1 MNLLDRVTINGLWET
16 DSVDLP
22 LHRDINFLI
31 GPNGSGK
38 TTIINLVVAAL
49 SADVNVLLEIPFSSI
64 TVKLRDV
71 DSSKKPEVTVKK
83 TGEYPEIRIVY
94 TIKKTASEKG
104 RTLTIENIDG
114 IARYRSAS
122 GRRRRHIG
130 MTPPIYAVRTELT
143 DLLRL
148 TWLSIHRAKAFRD
161 IEEQEAYD
169 STVDAKL
176 RDLSNEFLRFFS
188 SLSQMAR
195 TEMEFFQ
202 KNVFLSLFLEE
213 PKEVLANAMPK
224 TDTAAEQT
232 ALINI
237 GKELSIT
244 PNPFR
249 SLVNKHFARLNAAHQ
264 KFESNKMVSAEDF
277 VTLIT
282 NLRVH
287 SVVQEWSKRT
297 ERQDE
302 IFAPRKRFLDI
313 LHNLMPGKRFDV
325 NEDSELTV
333 TIKNNRSLHMNQLS
347 SGEKQ
352 MVIILGEALLQRL
365 QPVIYVADE
374 PELSL
379 HIEWQQMLINN
390 IREIN
395 PNAQILFATH
405 SPDIVSHFG
414 NHVFDVME
422 IKK

>member
-16 DSVDLP
+16 DAVDFS
-22 LHRDINFLI
+22 LHRDVNFLI

-49 SADVNVLLEIPFSSI
+49 NADVNALLEIPFGRI
-64 TVKLRDV
+64 AIKLRDV
-71 DSSKKPEVTVKK
+71 DSRKKPMVAVEKLGEFPEVK
-83 TGEYPEIRIVY
+83 IVY
-94 TIKKTASEKG
+94 TIKKTASERGK
-104 RTLTIENIDG
+104 TLEIEGIDG
-114 IARYRSAS
+114 VVRYRGPS
-122 GRRRRHIG
+122 GRRRRQIG
-130 MTPPIYAVRTELT
+130 TTPSVRAVRIELRN
-143 DLLRL
+143 LLHL
-148 TWLSIHRAKAFRD
+148 TWLSIHRARAFRD

-176 RDLSNEFLRFFS
+176 RDLSHEFLRFFS

-213 PKEVLANAMPK
+213 PKEVFAKAIPK
-224 TDTAAEQT
+224 IDTDTEQT
-232 ALINI
+232 ALVNI
-237 GKELSIT
+237 GKELGIA

-249 SLVNKHFARLNAAHQ
+249 KLVTQHFDRLIAAYQ
-264 KFESNKMVSAEDF
+264 KLESRKGISSEELVA
-277 VTLIT
+277 LIT

-287 SVVQEWSKRT
+287 SVVEEWHKRT
-297 ERQDE
+297 KRQDE
-302 IFAPRKRFLDI
+302 IFAPRKRFLGI
-313 LHNLMPGKRFDV
+313 LHNLMPDKHFGV

-333 TIKNNRSLHMNQLS
+333 TIKGKRPIHMNQLS

-352 MVIILGEALLQRL
+352 MVIILGESLLQRL
-365 QPVIYVADE
+365 QPAIYVADE

-379 HIEWQQMLINN
+379 HIEWQQMLISN

-395 PNAQILFATH
+395 PKAQILFATH

-414 NHVFDVME
+414 NRVFRVPE
-422 IKK
+422 IRK

>member
-1 MNLLDRVTINGLWET
+1 MNLLDRVIINGLWGT
-16 DSVDLP
+16 DSVDLS
-22 LHRDINFLI
+22 LHQDINFLI

-49 SADVNVLLEIPFSSI
+49 SADVNALLEIPFRSI

-71 DSSKKPEVTVKK
+71 DSRKKPEIAVEKA
-83 TGEYPEIRIVY
+83 GEYPEMRIVY
-94 TIKKTASEKG
+94 KIKKSASEKG
-104 RTLTIENIDG
+104 KILEIEDIDG
-114 IARYRSAS
+114 MARYRSVS
-122 GRRRRHIG
+122 GRRRRYIG
-130 MTPPIYAVRTELT
+130 MTPSIHAVRIELT

-148 TWLSIHRAKAFRD
+148 TWLSIHRARAFRD

-176 RDLSNEFLRFFS
+176 RDLSHEFLRFFS

-213 PKEVLANAMPK
+213 PREVLANAMSK
-224 TDTAAEQT
+224 TDIDTEKT

-237 GKELSIT
+237 GRELSIES
-244 PNPFR
+244 NPFR
-249 SLVNKHFARLNAAHQ
+249 KLVNQHFDRLNAAHQ
-264 KFESNKMVSAEDF
+264 RFESKKTIFAEDF
-277 VTLIT
+277 ATLIT

-287 SVVQEWSKRT
+287 SVVEEWYKRT
-297 ERQDE
+297 KRQDK
-302 IFAPRKRFLDI
+302 IFAPRERFLGI
-313 LHNLMPGKRFDV
+313 LHKLMSGKHFEV

-333 TIKNNRSLHMNQLS
+333 TIRDDRSLDMNQLS

-365 QPVIYVADE
+365 QPAIYIADE

-379 HIEWQQMLINN
+379 HIEWQQMLISN

-405 SPDIVSHFG
+405 SPDIVSRFG
-414 NHVFDVME
+414 DRVFDVTE

>member
-1 MNLLDRVTINGLWET
+1 MNLLDRVKINGLWET
-16 DSVDLP
+16 DSVDLS
-22 LHRDINFLI
+22 LHQDINFLI

-49 SADVNVLLEIPFSSI
+49 SADINALLEIPFRSI
-64 TVKLRDV
+64 TVKLQNI
-71 DSSKKPEVTVKK
+71 DSSKKPEVVVKK
-83 TGEYPEIRIVY
+83 IGKYPEMRIVY
-94 TIKKTASEKG
+94 KIKKTASEKG
-104 RTLTIENIDG
+104 RTFEIENIDG
-114 IARYRSAS
+114 MVRYRGVS
-122 GRRRRHIG
+122 GRRRRSIG
-130 MTPPIYAVRTELT
+130 MTPSIHAIRIELT
-143 DLLRL
+143 ELLRL

-176 RDLSNEFLRFFS
+176 RDLSHEFLRFFS

-213 PKEVLANAMPK
+213 PQEVFVSAIPK
-224 TDTAAEQT
+224 TDIDAEKK

-237 GKELSIT
+237 GRELDIT

-249 SLVNKHFARLNAAHQ
+249 NLVNQHFDRLNAVYQ
-264 KFESNKMVSAEDF
+264 KLEAQEIFPAEDF

-287 SVVQEWSKRT
+287 SVVEEWSKRT
-297 ERQDE
+297 KRQDK
-302 IFAPRKRFLDI
+302 IFAPRERFLDI
-313 LHNLMPGKRFDV
+313 LHNLMPGKHFDV

-333 TIKNNRSLHMNQLS
+333 TIKNNRPLRMNQLS

-365 QPVIYVADE
+365 QPAIYIADE

-379 HIEWQQMLINN
+379 HIEWQQMLISN

-414 NHVFDVME
+414 DRVFDVTE

>member
-1 MNLLDRVTINGLWET
+1 MNLLDRVTINDLWGT
-16 DSVDLP
+16 DSVELS

-49 SADVNVLLEIPFSSI
+49 SADVNALLEIPFRSI
-64 TVKLRDV
+64 TVKLRGV
-71 DSSKKPEVTVKK
+71 GSRKKPEIAVEKV
-83 TGEYPEIRIVY
+83 GEYPEMRIVY
-94 TIKKTASEKG
+94 TIKKTTSEKG
-104 RTLTIENIDG
+104 KVLEIEGIDG
-114 IARYRSAS
+114 IARYRNVS

-130 MTPPIYAVRTELT
+130 TTPSIHAVRIELT

-148 TWLSIHRAKAFRD
+148 TWLSIHRTRAFRD

-176 RDLSNEFLRFFS
+176 RDLSHEFLRFFS
-188 SLSQMAR
+188 NLSQMAR
-195 TEMEFFQ
+195 TEMELFQ
-202 KNVFLSLFLEE
+202 KSVFLSLFLEE
-213 PKEVLANAMPK
+213 PQEVLTNAMSK
-224 TDTAAEQT
+224 TDIATEQT

-237 GKELSIT
+237 GRELSIES
-244 PNPFR
+244 NPFR
-249 SLVNKHFARLNAAHQ
+249 KLVKQHFDRLIAVHQ
-264 KFESNKMVSAEDF
+264 KFESQNSISAEEF
-277 VTLIT
+277 ATLIT

-287 SVVQEWSKRT
+287 SVVEEWYKQT

-302 IFAPRKRFLDI
+302 IFAPRERFLDI
-313 LHNLMPGKRFDV
+313 LHNLMPGKHFGV

-333 TIKNNRSLHMNQLS
+333 TIKDNRPLRMNQLS

-365 QPVIYVADE
+365 QPAIYIADE

-379 HIEWQQMLINN
+379 HIEWQQMLITN

-414 NHVFDVME
+414 DRVFDVME
-422 IKK
+422 IKE